1 MQSNFC
7 SGKPRLISDRA
18 LELKSTTPHAPL
30 RVGIL
35 GAARIAPFAVIRHAR
50 NLDGVEVVAVAEEYQ
65 SAERLERYARKHRI
79 PQTYRSFDALLASPD
94 IDAVYVPL
102 PISMHADWCVKA
114 IQAGKHVLCEKPFA
128 ANASEAER
136 VLRAAEGT
144 GLVVAEAMHFRYHP
158 LVDRVR
164 QVIRDGEIGEIE
176 RIDASFSAYLP
187 FNDFRFDYVTGGGGT
202 IDMGCY
208 PIGFVRAVTEQE
220 PIVIEAEAGLHGALI
235 DRWMRARMRL
245 ESGGEVRLFVGMRCI
260 KLLSVSMQIKGN
272 RGSIGILNFIKPE
285 VYHRLKIRTAAGVR
299 NERVPG
305 GSTYKAQLEAFAEAI
320 RTGTQPVTTISDAV
334 KNARVIDAV
343 YLAAGLPVRG
353 DEAVLRGLQH
363 QEGMQG

>member
-1 MQSNFC
+1 MS
-7 SGKPRLISDRA
+7 SARS
-18 LELKSTTPHAPL
+18 HAPL
-30 RVGIL
+30 RLGIL

-50 NLDGVEVVAVAEEYQ
+50 DLEGVEVVAVGEEYQ

-79 PQTYRSFDALLASPD
+79 PQTYRSFDALLASAD

-136 VLRAAEGT
+136 VLRATEGT
-144 GLVVAEAMHFRYHP
+144 GLVAAEAMHFRYHP

-220 PIVIEAEAGLHGALI
+220 PTVIEAEAGLHGTLI

-245 ESGGEVRLFVGMRCI
+245 ESGADVRLFVGMRCS
-260 KLLSVSMQIKGN
+260 KLLSVSMRIKGS

-285 VYHRLKIRTAAGVR
+285 VYHRLQIRTPAGVR
-299 NERVPG
+299 RERVPG
-305 GSTYKAQLEAFAEAI
+305 GSTYKAQLAAFAEAI
-320 RTGTQPVTTISDAV
+320 RTRAQPVTTVSDAV
-334 KNARVIDAV
+334 KNARVIDAI

-353 DEAVLRGLQH
+353 DEAVLRELRH
-363 QEGMQG
+363 QEGKQ